1 MPLKSQ
7 ICILEMGMNNK
18 GEIKRLA
25 KIARPN
31 VNIITNIGTAHVGN
45 LVNRKGIAREKSDI
59 FFYSNQ
65 KDCSIIPSDDEFY
78 EFLKGKAS
86 KKFNLI
92 YTFGKNK
99 ISTFQYFD
107 NGYEDKIVKF
117 KIFDKE
123 YNFQKKIS
131 FNNWENNVVLILGL
145 IKILNLKVKSLKKKI
160 EQLKPIEGRGKLHSI
175 KVNNKKII
183 LIDESYNSSP
193 DSLKKS
199 IENLRYFK
207 KIQGRI
213 ICIIGDM
220 LELGK
225 NSTKMHIEVSEILKK
240 VKPEIVYTV
249 GKHSVYIQKGLPK
262 TIKSHHFVDY
272 KKIYNEITRIIKT
285 NDVIMIKGSNSSK
298 VNFISKQLIESE

>member
-1 MPLKSQ
+1 
-7 ICILEMGMNNK
+7 MGMNNK
-18 GEIKRLA
+18 GEIRRLA

-31 VNIITNIGTAHVGN
+31 INIITNIGTAHVGN

-86 KKFNLI
+86 KKFNFI
-92 YTFGKNK
+92 YTFGKKK

-117 KIFDKE
+117 KIFDKN

-131 FNNWENNVVLILGL
+131 FNNWENNIAVILGL
-145 IKILNLKVKSLKKKI
+145 IKILNLKIKNLKKRI

-199 IENLRYFK
+199 IENLTYFK

-249 GKHSVYIQKGLPK
+249 GKHTSNIQKGLPK

>member
-1 MPLKSQ
+1 MPF
-7 ICILEMGMNNK
+7 
-18 GEIKRLA
+18 
-25 KIARPN
+25 
-31 VNIITNIGTAHVGN
+31 VNIEI
-45 LVNRKGIAREKSDI
+45 
-59 FFYSNQ
+59 
-65 KDCSIIPSDDEFY
+65 C
-78 EFLKGKAS
+78 
-86 KKFNLI
+86 FNFI

-117 KIFDKE
+117 KIFDKN

-131 FNNWENNVVLILGL
+131 FNNWENNIVVILGL
-145 IKILNLKVKSLKKKI
+145 IKTLNLKIKNLKKKI
-160 EQLKPIEGRGKLHSI
+160 EQLRPIEGRGKLHSI

-199 IENLRYFK
+199 IENLKYFK

-213 ICIIGDM
+213 ICVIGDM

-225 NSTKMHIEVSEILKK
+225 SSAKMHIEVSEILKK

-249 GKHSVYIQKGLPK
+249 GKHSSNIQKGLPK
-262 TIKSHHFVDY
+262 IIESHHFVDY
-272 KKIYNEITRIIKT
+272 KKIYNEIIRIIKT

-298 VNFISKQLIESE
+298 LNIISKQLIESE